1 MRKHVVGLAALGLLF
16 AVAVPSAGEAASVQ
30 KKAAVKA
37 GEQIEVSSQYRRYR
51 RVAYRPYRAVRA
63 YQVYSAPAYGPAP
76 GYYPAWYSPYYDEG
90 YAYGYG
96 PAYYGGYGSGYYG
109 GYRYGYA
116 ARPLISIGFG
126 GFGFW
131 F

>member
-16 AVAVPSAGEAASVQ
+16 AIAAPGAGEAASIQ
-30 KKAAVKA
+30 KNAAVQA
-37 GEQIEVSSQYRRYR
+37 GEQIEVGSQYRRYR
-51 RVAYRPYRAVRA
+51 RVAYRPYRAVRS
-63 YQVYSAPAYGPAP
+63 YRVYSAPVYGPAP

-96 PAYYGGYGSGYYG
+96 SPYYGGYSRGYG
-109 GYRYGYA
+109 
-116 ARPLISIGFG
+116 ARPLVSIGFG

>member
-1 MRKHVVGLAALGLLF
+1 MRKHVIGLAALGLLF
-16 AVAVPSAGEAASVQ
+16 AVAVPGAGEAAPAS
-30 KKAAVKA
+30 KKVVKA
-37 GEQIEVSSQYRRYR
+37 DEPIEVGSQYRRYR
-51 RVAYRPYRAVRA
+51 RVAYRPYRAVRS
-63 YQVYSAPAYGPAP
+63 YQVYSASAYGPSP

-96 PAYYGGYGSGYYG
+96 SGYYG
-109 GYRYGYA
+109 GYGYGYGN
-116 ARPLISIGFG
+116 RPLISIGFG

>member
-16 AVAVPSAGEAASVQ
+16 AVAVPGAGEAAPAS
-30 KKAAVKA
+30 KKAVKA
-37 GEQIEVSSQYRRYR
+37 DEQIEVGSQYRRYR
-51 RVAYRPYRAVRA
+51 RVAYRPYRAVRS
-63 YQVYSAPAYGPAP
+63 YQVYSAPAYGPSP

-96 PAYYGGYGSGYYG
+96 SGYYG
-109 GYRYGYA
+109 GYGYGYGN
-116 ARPLISIGFG
+116 RPLISIGFG